1 MSLAV
6 IFHGAGGQFYLWRKA
21 EYLEKTTDTD
31 RWLPFLK
38 IDFLKLTFTALFLVQ
53 NELKFKLQLHDND

>member
-1 MSLAV
+1 
-6 IFHGAGGQFYLWRKA
+6 
-21 EYLEKTTDTD
+21 
-31 RWLPFLK
+31 LPFLK